1 MAVPQKKWLY
11 TLVIVSCLAGVL
23 WACWNVTHYTP
34 INVASG
40 ADVCLFRR
48 VTGIPCPSCGST
60 RAILHISRLE
70 FREALY
76 TNPIGFLLAAGII
89 LFPLWILYDLAKSK
103 NTFYHFYGSMEAVIR
118 KRWVAALLICLVAAN
133 WLWNIYKFA

>member
-1 MAVPQKKWLY
+1 
-11 TLVIVSCLAGVL
+11 
-23 WACWNVTHYTP
+23 
-34 INVASG
+34 
-40 ADVCLFRR
+40 
-48 VTGIPCPSCGST
+48 
-60 RAILHISRLE
+60 
-70 FREALY
+70 LY

-118 KRWVAALLICLVAAN
+118 KRWVAALLIFLVAAN